1 MTRSIFYQQ
10 KSDRIKCARG
20 GARIPECEER
30 ALLSAAYGRRTDPP
44 SGQSGG
50 RAEPYRQRKQ
60 SCWGGSPLCATPS
73 APCSRSG
80 MRWTAICFSGRACKR
95 GGSSGDRRTPGRRLW
110 RIGNAPEY
118 RLIGDPACGGLL
130 YRRKRNAPKGAFRS
144 GGGRS
149 DSMSACIEEWEPAPR
164 RSPPLV
170 AAKIR

>member
-1 MTRSIFYQQ
+1 MMRSIFYLQ

-20 GARIPECEER
+20 GARIPECEVR
-30 ALLSAAYGRRTDPP
+30 ALLIAAYGRRTVPP

-73 APCSRSG
+73 APCRRSG

-95 GGSSGDRRTPGRRLW
+95 GGEQRRPPHAGA
-110 RIGNAPEY
+110 AP
-118 RLIGDPACGGLL
+118 LAH
-130 YRRKRNAPKGAFRS
+130 RKRPRVPINRRPGSRRATVPPRTECAEGGFRS